1 MDISYIINQLGEE
14 RADYYNA
21 VAPPIIQTS
30 NFAFKTVEELRKA
43 VSNEKECSIYT
54 RGNNPITDILSK
66 KIAALEKAED
76 ALIFTS
82 GMAAISTAVLANVK
96 AGQHI
101 ICVKNPYS
109 WTYKLLNNLLPKYNI
124 ETSMIDGTR
133 IENFE
138 DAIRDNTSLIYLE
151 SPTSL
156 FFELQDIAAVA
167 KLAKKNEL
175 VTIIDNSYAGPL
187 YQSPIEMG
195 IDIVVHTASK
205 YFGGHSDLIAGV
217 LCSSKEITGRI
228 FHDEFMTYGGIIS
241 PFNAWLMLRSLR
253 TYPFRMERIVETTHK
268 VVEYLEKHPK
278 IERLI
283 YPYSK
288 SHPQYDLAKEQMKNA
303 PGMFSVLLKTKNKSD
318 IEKLCNEL
326 NYFLIAC
333 SWGGHESL
341 VFPVGIFHDSEMYPD
356 ITNNLIRFYIGLES
370 SDVLIND
377 LERAL
382 NKAW

>member
-21 VAPPIIQTS
+21 VAPPLIQTS
-30 NFAFKTVEELRKA
+30 NFAFNTVEELRKA

-175 VTIIDNSYAGPL
+175 ITIIDNSYAGPL
-187 YQSPIEMG
+187 YQAPIEMG

-217 LCSSKEITGRI
+217 LCSSKEITDRI
-228 FHDEFMTYGGIIS
+228 FYDEFMIYGGIIS

-253 TYPFRMERIVETTHK
+253 TYPLRMERIVDTTQK
-268 VVEYLEKHPK
+268 VVEYLENHSQ

-288 SHPQYDLAKEQMKNA
+288 SHPQYELAKKQMKNA
-303 PGMFSVLLKTKNKSD
+303 PGLFSVLLKTKSKDD
-318 IEKLCNEL
+318 IDKLCN
-326 NYFLIAC
+326 
-333 SWGGHESL
+333 
-341 VFPVGIFHDSEMYPD
+341 
-356 ITNNLIRFYIGLES
+356 
-370 SDVLIND
+370 
-377 LERAL
+377 
-382 NKAW
+382 